1 MYGDIIKEHSSYI
14 DCLLGINRL
23 FNLSIKFFVYDKSTM
38 RAYLSRQKNDK
49 TTMKKPT
56 FLNILASKKLEIEN
70 FLIKCCLKMQKYGWE
85 VILLE
90 ISLKKIDFLQIF
102 KNI

>member
-1 MYGDIIKEHSSYI
+1 
-14 DCLLGINRL
+14 
-23 FNLSIKFFVYDKSTM
+23 M

-90 ISLKKIDFLQIF
+90 ISLKKLIFFKFLKIY
-102 KNI
+102 KLWEAILAKKS